1 MEKKLKV
8 WDLAVRLGHWAMA
21 ALVLGAFLT
30 ADEDETLPLHMRLGL
45 LLLGIVAFRLVWGF
59 VGSRHARF
67 SDFVR
72 SPRAV
77 LAYARQY
84 VRGRPGRHLGHNP
97 LGSVMVLALLGT
109 LLLVTVTGLLT
120 ALGPEFDGP
129 LSAMFSR
136 QGAHAVEEVHE
147 ASAWLLPWLVVL
159 HVGGVLLSSVLER
172 QNLVGGMVTGRKRP
186 PTEPAAFAEP
196 PLAARLAGFVM
207 ALVLGG
213 LVVSALWRILPE
225 AEAAEPQASLLA
237 QYRQEAQA
245 AAPAFQKEDP
255 ARGKALYF
263 TEHER
268 NGKRSSCASCHTK
281 DARQEGR
288 TPVGKR
294 IDALAPSANPQA
306 FTERKKADKWF
317 DRNCKQV
324 LGRTC
329 SPGEKADFLAYL
341 LTL

>member
-1 MEKKLKV
+1 
-8 WDLAVRLGHWAMA
+8 
-21 ALVLGAFLT
+21 
-30 ADEDETLPLHMRLGL
+30 
-45 LLLGIVAFRLVWGF
+45 
-59 VGSRHARF
+59 
-67 SDFVR
+67 
-72 SPRAV
+72 
-77 LAYARQY
+77 
-84 VRGRPGRHLGHNP
+84 
-97 LGSVMVLALLGT
+97 MVLALLGT
-109 LLLVTVTGLLT
+109 LLLVSVTGLLT
-120 ALGPEFDGP
+120 ALGPEFGGP
-129 LSAMFSR
+129 LSGLFSR

-237 QYRQEAQA
+237 QYRQQAQA
-245 AAPAFQKEDP
+245 GAPAFQKEDP

-263 TEHER
+263 AEHER
-268 NGKRSSCASCHTK
+268 NGKRSSCATCHTQ

-294 IDALAPSANPQA
+294 LDALAPSANPRS